1 MSKSSAE
8 FSAWLRGEAVR
19 LASGEIDEVYFSDS
33 QLDAA
38 ILEGDRKKIN
48 ASYIRMVMNRV
59 AEVKEVGRVSVTRT
73 DGIEMAVGFLI
84 TLNRE
89 PKRKVYT
96 DEDMPAIKQKIRNQV
111 LKDLIGRNPK
121 FTDMQDE
128 ALAVAVEMIR
138 RYDEMFKG
146 MIEEGK

>member
-1 MSKSSAE
+1 MSKTSAE
-8 FSAWLRGEAVR
+8 FSAWLRSEAVR
-19 LASGEIDEVYFSDS
+19 LANGEIEEVFFSDM
-33 QLDAA
+33 QLDSA
-38 ILEGDRKKIN
+38 ITENDRKKIN
-48 ASYIRMVMNRV
+48 ASYIRTVMNRV
-59 AEVKEVGRVSVTRT
+59 SEIKAVGRVKVTRT
-73 DGIEMAVGFLI
+73 NGLDNPVGFMI

-111 LKDLIGRNPK
+111 LRDLVGRNPK

-138 RYDEMFKG
+138 RYDEMFKS
-146 MIEEGK
+146 MIVEG